1 MPRRRRHYGNLRSR
15 LQRGKGVI
23 DWVKNKASSFNNWMK
38 EKKPFSKVLDIPL
51 LGTALKATPYG
62 VPLWIGSKL
71 GYGKLGYGRN
81 RIRGIKP
88 KKRRKTYRKYRK
100 THYVRK

>member
-1 MPRRRRHYGNLRSR
+1 
-15 LQRGKGVI
+15 
-23 DWVKNKASSFNNWMK
+23 MK

-71 GYGKLGYGRN
+71 GYGRN

-88 KKRRKTYRKYRK
+88 KTRKRTYKKYRK
-100 THYVRK
+100 TKYVRK